1 MEALSENKKPPNP
14 REKANFF
21 SYLIFW
27 WVLPIF
33 FQSRK
38 KELEE
43 DDLYEALKSH
53 KSDYLGDNMCTAW
66 EQELIKAKEKGKK
79 PSLLRA
85 TLSVF
90 GWKIMLLGLFLA
102 AIEFLLK
109 VTQPLFLGGLIAY
122 YTSSDGVIR
131 DAYLYAGAVVLCS
144 ALTVLF
150 MHAFML
156 SNLHEGMKL
165 RVSMCSMIYRKS
177 LRLSKNAL
185 GDTTV
190 GQVVNLLSNDV
201 GRLDLSIIFLHYLW
215 VGPLETFVVTYFMYR
230 EVGVSAVFGVI
241 FLLLFIPLQAYLG
254 KKTSVLRLKTALRT
268 DERVR
273 LMNEIIQGIQVIKMY
288 AWEKPFGKLVEKA
301 RIKELKVI
309 RYVSYIRGI
318 LLSFIIFSTR
328 VSIFISLVA
337 FALLGNVVTA
347 QKAFVI
353 TSYYNI
359 LRQTMTIFFPQGIAQ
374 LAETLVSI
382 KRIQKYMLY
391 NESDIVADDNI
402 NEMNS
407 HDYEKGPNSTQS
419 TITKG
424 SNDFKYIDS
433 HESLMDINGDAKVK
447 MNGNI
452 IPEGVNIKSLVAK
465 WDPLVSEN
473 TLDNINLHIQ
483 PATLVAII
491 GPVGAGKSSLI
502 QAILRE
508 LPASSGTIDIN
519 GILSYASQ
527 EPWLFSGSIRQNILF
542 GQPMDKRRYREV
554 VKRCALEKDF
564 SLFANGDKTI
574 VGERG
579 QSLSGGQKARISLAR
594 AVYRE
599 ASIYLLDDP
608 LSAVDTHVGRHLFD
622 QCMRNFLRGKIVVLV
637 THQLQYLQHADQI
650 VILDKGKI
658 QDMGTYES
666 LQESGLDFAQLLQE
680 SKGDDH
686 VEDGEHNRSRSGSK
700 TYHQRR
706 KSDTSMESLD
716 VTHEAPAPPEEGRK
730 EGSVGFA
737 IYKRY
742 FEASGGFCAFY
753 WMMFFCVTAQLAA
766 SAGDYFL
773 TYWVNK
779 EEQRSVDQLMT
790 ATFDLQNDSFV
801 DRFTSQNTTTV
812 DNTGF
817 VAKIIKVVGE
827 YEYDNYVDIYIF
839 TGLTIA
845 TVVITL
851 SRSFIFFN
859 LAVRAAKVLH
869 NAMYTGVTKASM
881 YFFNTNPSGRILNR
895 FSKDMGQV
903 DEFLPTVMID
913 VIQIFLSLAGIIVVV
928 AVVNYWLLI
937 PTIVIGIIFYFLR
950 DFYLNTSRGVKRIE
964 ATTRS
969 PIYSHLGATL
979 TGLSTIRAFRTQRVL
994 VKEFDSLQDLN
1005 SSAFYVFISTSRA
1018 FGFWLD
1024 LFCVIYIAIV
1034 TLSFFLMGDAY
1045 GGNVG
1050 LAITQ
1055 AIGMT
1060 GMVQWGMR
1068 QSAELENTMTAVER
1082 VVEYQTVDPEGQ
1094 SEAIGDKK
1102 PPPSWPESGAMSFDH
1117 LSLRY
1122 FPTTEADRVLKELQ
1136 FEIKPREK
1144 IGIVGRTGAGKS
1156 SLINALFRLS
1166 YNEGSIVIDGRD
1178 TGAMGLHDLRKKIS
1192 IIPQEPVLFSGSMR
1206 YNLDPFDEY
1215 PDEKLWKA
1223 LDDVKLKA
1231 VITDLPSGLQSKISE
1246 GGSNFSVGQR
1256 QLVCL
1261 ARALLRENKIL
1272 LMDEATANVDPQTDN
1287 LIQATIRE
1295 KFANC
1300 TVLTIAHRLNTVMDS
1315 DRVLVMDSGRVV
1327 EFAPPY
1333 ELLSGI
1339 SGSGVFDN
1347 MLREAG
1353 KGTYDQLFEIAR
1365 RNYEKTTTA

>member
-1 MEALSENKKPPNP
+1 MEALSESKKPANP

-21 SYLIFW
+21 SYLVFW

-33 FQSRK
+33 FKGRK
-38 KELEE
+38 QELGE
-43 DDLYEALKSH
+43 DDIYEALKCH
-53 KSDYLGDNMCTAW
+53 KSDYLGNRMC
-66 EQELIKAKEKGKK
+66 KAV
-79 PSLLRA
+79 S
-85 TLSVF
+85 
-90 GWKIMLLGLFLA
+90 
-102 AIEFLLK
+102 
-109 VTQPLFLGGLIAY
+109 QPLFLGGLIAY
-122 YTSSDGVIR
+122 YSSGDGVIR

-150 MHAFML
+150 MHSFML

-165 RVSMCSMIYRKS
+165 RVSMCSMIYRKA

-215 VGPLETFVVTYFMYR
+215 VGPLETLVVTYLMYR

-328 VSIFISLVA
+328 VSVFISLVA

-347 QKAFVI
+347 EKAFVI

-391 NESDIVADDNI
+391 NETDIGREEFTVDASNDSTF
-402 NEMNS
+402 NE
-407 HDYEKGPNSTQS
+407 YEKVPNSTQS

-424 SNDFKYIDS
+424 SDDIKYIDS
-433 HESLMDINGDAKVK
+433 HESLTEATTYTDEKPAQ
-447 MNGNI
+447 MNGNLNPVGI
-452 IPEGVNIKSLVAK
+452 TIKSLMAK
-465 WDPLVSEN
+465 WDPLVMDN
-473 TLDNINLHIQ
+473 TLHDVSLQIK
-483 PATLVAII
+483 PATLMAII

-502 QAILRE
+502 QAILGE
-508 LPASSGTIDIN
+508 LPATSGQIDIN
-519 GILSYASQ
+519 GVLSYASQ

-542 GQPMDKRRYREV
+542 GQPMEKKRYREV

-594 AVYRE
+594 AVYRQ
-599 ASIYLLDDP
+599 AAIYLLDDP

-622 QCMRNFLRGKIVVLV
+622 QCMRNFLRGKIVILV

-650 VILDKGKI
+650 VILDKGRI
-658 QDMGTYES
+658 QDVGTYES
-666 LQESGLDFAQLLQE
+666 LRESGLDFAKMLRE
-680 SKGDDH
+680 SKEEGKSDEN
-686 VEDGEHNRSRSGSK
+686 EDSRSRSGSK
-700 TYHQRR
+700 TYQRR
-706 KSDTSMESLD
+706 ISETSLESLD
-716 VTHEAPAPPEEGRK
+716 QTHDTPMQTEEGRK
-730 EGSVGFA
+730 EGSVGFGM
-737 IYKRY
+737 YKKY
-742 FEASGGFCAFY
+742 FQASGGFCAFY
-753 WMMFFCVTAQLAA
+753 WMMLFCVTAQLCA

-779 EEQRSVDQLMT
+779 EEQRNVEVLLAMT
-790 ATFDLQNDSFV
+790 RDNANDSFV
-801 DRFTSQNTTTV
+801 DANHLPGDASVNATESNGTDF
-812 DNTGF
+812 F
-817 VAKIIKVVGE
+817 AKILKYVGAE
-827 YEYDNYVDIYIF
+827 DYNNYVDIYIF
-839 TGLTIA
+839 TALTIA

-937 PTIVIGIIFYFLR
+937 PTVIIGIIFYFLR
-950 DFYLNTSRGVKRIE
+950 DFYLITSRSVKRIE

-969 PIYSHLGATL
+969 PIYSHLGASL
-979 TGLSTIRAFRTQRVL
+979 TGLSTIRAFKTQRVL

-1024 LFCVIYIAIV
+1024 VFCVIYIAIV
-1034 TLSFFLMGDAY
+1034 TLSFFLMGDAF

-1094 SEAIGDKK
+1094 LEAIGDKK
-1102 PPPSWPESGAMSFDH
+1102 PPSSWPEEGKVTFDR

-1122 FPTTEADRVLKELQ
+1122 FPTKDADRVLKELE
-1136 FEIKPREK
+1136 FEIRPREK

-1166 YNEGSIVIDGRD
+1166 YNEGSIIIDARD
-1178 TGAMGLHDLRKKIS
+1178 TGSMGLHDLRKKIS

-1272 LMDEATANVDPQTDN
+1272 VMDEATANVDPQTDN
-1287 LIQATIRE
+1287 LIQATIRQM
-1295 KFANC
+1295 FADC

-1315 DRVLVMDSGRVV
+1315 DRVLVMDAGRAV

-1333 ELLSGI
+1333 ELLTGI
-1339 SGSGVFDN
+1339 SGSGIFEG
-1347 MLREAG
+1347 MLRETG
-1353 KGTYDQLFEIAR
+1353 KGTYDQLLEVAR
-1365 RNYEKTTTA
+1365 KNYERSHQTNA

>member
-1 MEALSENKKPPNP
+1 MEALSENKKPANP

-21 SYLIFW
+21 SYLVFW

-33 FQSRK
+33 FKGRK

-43 DDLYEALKSH
+43 DDVYEALKSH
-53 KSDYLGDNMCTAW
+53 KSDYLGDKMCKAW
-66 EQELIKAKEKGKK
+66 EREIKVKKEKGQK

-85 TLSVF
+85 ALAVF
-90 GWKIMLLGLFLA
+90 GWKILLLGLFLA

-109 VTQPLFLGGLIAY
+109 VSQPLFLGGLIAY
-122 YTSSDGVIR
+122 YTSNNGVIR
-131 DAYLYAGAVVLCS
+131 DAYLYAGAVILCS

-150 MHAFML
+150 MHSFML

-165 RVSMCSMIYRKS
+165 RVSMCSMIYRKA

-215 VGPLETFVVTYFMYR
+215 VGPLETFVVTYLMYR

-328 VSIFISLVA
+328 VSVFISLVA

-347 QKAFVI
+347 EKAFVI

-382 KRIQKYMLY
+382 KRIEKYMLY
-391 NESDIVADDNI
+391 DETDIGRDDVPDDRTS
-402 NEMNS
+402 ENS
-407 HDYEKGPNSTQS
+407 SNDKVPNSTQS

-424 SNDFKYIDS
+424 SIEDMKYIDS
-433 HESLMDINGDAKVK
+433 HESLADVGKGNG
-447 MNGNI
+447 I
-452 IPEGVNIKSLVAK
+452 VNPVGITIKELVAK
-465 WDPLVSEN
+465 WDPLVAEN
-473 TLDNINLHIQ
+473 TLQDVSLQIKQ
-483 PATLVAII
+483 ATLMAII

-502 QAILRE
+502 QAILGE
-508 LPASSGTIDIN
+508 LPSSSGAIDVN
-519 GILSYASQ
+519 GVVSYASQ

-542 GQPMDKRRYREV
+542 GQPMEKRRYREV

-594 AVYRE
+594 AVYRQ
-599 ASIYLLDDP
+599 AAIYLLDDP

-622 QCMRNFLRGKIVVLV
+622 QCMRNFLRGKVVILV

-650 VILDKGKI
+650 VILDKGRI
-658 QDMGTYES
+658 LDVGTYES
-666 LQESGLDFAQLLQE
+666 LKESGLDFAKMLRE
-680 SKGDDH
+680 SK
-686 VEDGEHNRSRSGSK
+686 EDGKMEEEETRSRSGSK
-700 TYHQRR
+700 TYQRR
-706 KSDTSMESLD
+706 ISETSLESLD
-716 VTHEAPAPPEEGRK
+716 QTHDTPVQTEEGRK
-730 EGSVGFA
+730 EGSVG
-737 IYKRY
+737 IGMYKKY
-742 FEASGGFCAFY
+742 FQASGGFCAVY
-753 WMMFFCVTAQLAA
+753 WMMLFCVTAQLCA

-779 EEQRSVDQLMT
+779 EEQRNVQELM
-790 ATFDLQNDSFV
+790 ARMSND
-801 DRFTSQNTTTV
+801 TV
-812 DNTGF
+812 DVRVNVTTGEDFFGKILKF
-817 VAKIIKVVGE
+817 VGASEE
-827 YEYDNYVDIYIF
+827 YNNYVDIYIF
-839 TGLTIA
+839 TALTIA
-845 TVVITL
+845 TVFITL

-881 YFFNTNPSGRILNR
+881 FFFNTNPSGRILNR

-937 PTIVIGIIFYFLR
+937 PTVVIGIIFYFLR
-950 DFYLNTSRGVKRIE
+950 DFYLITSRSVKRIE

-969 PIYSHLGATL
+969 PIYSHLGASL
-979 TGLSTIRAFRTQRVL
+979 TGLSTIRAFRTQRIL

-1024 LFCVIYIAIV
+1024 VFCVIYIAIV

-1094 SEAIGDKK
+1094 LEATGDKK
-1102 PPPSWPESGAMSFDH
+1102 PPPSWPEEGKVTFDR

-1122 FPTTEADRVLKELQ
+1122 FPTKGADAVLRELE

-1166 YNEGSIVIDGRD
+1166 YNEGCIIIDARD
-1178 TGAMGLHDLRKKIS
+1178 TGSMGLHDLRKKIS

-1215 PDEKLWKA
+1215 ADEKLWKA
-1223 LDDVKLKA
+1223 LEDVKLKS
-1231 VITDLPSGLQSKISE
+1231 VIQDLPSGLQSKISE

-1272 LMDEATANVDPQTDN
+1272 VMDEATANVDPQTDN
-1287 LIQATIRE
+1287 LIQATIRQM
-1295 KFANC
+1295 FADC

-1315 DRVLVMDSGRVV
+1315 DRVLVMDAGKAV
-1327 EFAPPY
+1327 EFAPPF
-1333 ELLSGI
+1333 ELLTGI
-1339 SGSGVFDN
+1339 SGSGIFEG
-1347 MLREAG
+1347 MLKETG
-1353 KGTYDQLFEIAR
+1353 KGTYEQLLEVAR
-1365 RNYEKTTTA
+1365 KNYETIHQSNV